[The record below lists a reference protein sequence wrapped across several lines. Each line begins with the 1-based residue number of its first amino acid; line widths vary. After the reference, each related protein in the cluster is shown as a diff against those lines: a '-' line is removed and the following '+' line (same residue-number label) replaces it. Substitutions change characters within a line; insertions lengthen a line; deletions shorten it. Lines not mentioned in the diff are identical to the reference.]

1 LTGRQLLDRVEALQ
15 PPVRKRVDL
24 RTETPFRATSR
35 PASAE
40 HTHSFDF
47 GKYTE
52 RCLGAIT
59 YNSNRR
65 FDP

>member
-1 LTGRQLLDRVEALQ
+1 LTGPQLLDRVEALQ
-15 PPVRKRVDL
+15 PPVRKRVYL
-24 RTETPFRATSR
+24 PTETPFRATSR

-47 GKYTE
+47 GKYAE

-59 YNSNRR
+59 
-65 FDP
+65 